1 MIQLE
6 GISKSYGSLRVLRD
20 VNLSIGTREILAV
33 VGPSGA
39 GKTTMLQILGTI
51 DRADSG
57 RVIYDGTDVG
67 SMKDRLLSR
76 FRNEHIGFIF
86 QTHCLLPEFTAR
98 ENVALPAM
106 IAGVSK
112 SEALRRAD
120 ELLVRLGLGPRATH
134 RPSAMSGGERQ
145 RTAVA
150 RALINNPRVILADEP
165 TRSLDSS
172 NRDEIERLFV
182 QLRDEMGHT
191 LVIVTHDPHLAAIAD
206 RTVAMEDGRVA
217 EG

>member
-165 TRSLDSS
+165 TGSLDSS

>member
-6 GISKSYGSLRVLRD
+6 GINKSYGSLRVLRD

-57 RVIYDGTDVG
+57 RVVYDGTDVG
-67 SMKDRLLSR
+67 SMKDRRLSR

-106 IAGVSK
+106 ISGVSK

-120 ELLVRLGLGPRATH
+120 ELLERLGLGSRATH

-165 TRSLDSS
+165 TGSLDSH

-182 QLRDEMGHT
+182 QLRDEMGYT

-206 RTVAMEDGRVA
+206 RTVAMADGRV
-217 EG
+217 EED

>member
-20 VNLSIGTREILAV
+20 VNLSIGTRDILAV

-120 ELLVRLGLGPRATH
+120 ELLERLGLGPRATH

-165 TRSLDSS
+165 TGSLDSS

>member
-120 ELLVRLGLGPRATH
+120 ELLERLGLGPRVAH

-165 TRSLDSS
+165 TGSLDSS

>member
-6 GISKSYGSLRVLRD
+6 GINKSYGSLRVLRD

-57 RVIYDGTDVG
+57 RVVYDGTDVG
-67 SMKDRLLSR
+67 SMKDRRLSR

-120 ELLVRLGLGPRATH
+120 ELLERLGLGPRVAH

-165 TRSLDSS
+165 TGSLDSS

>member
-120 ELLVRLGLGPRATH
+120 ELLERLGLGPRATH

-145 RTAVA
+145 RTAVG

-165 TRSLDSS
+165 TGSLDSS

>member
-6 GISKSYGSLRVLRD
+6 GINKSYGSLRVLRD

-57 RVIYDGTDVG
+57 RVVYDGTDVG
-67 SMKDRLLSR
+67 SMKDRRLSR

-120 ELLVRLGLGPRATH
+120 ELLERLGLGPRAAH